1 MISATT
7 DPRKW
12 KPGETMVWRAM
23 EAASDYELEAA
34 KQYSAELDRLI
45 GVADTLLGKKTK
57 KAEQHLS
64 IEARM
69 ALHRIR
75 GENVRMAPLAWTI
88 GLGELLQKRLVVKKG
103 KGWKEVAVK
112 RSPQKKRPKKH
123 SKGKESDT
131 QCDYLTLR

>member
-45 GVADTLLGKKTK
+45 GVADTLLGRKTK

-112 RSPQKKRPKKH
+112 RSPQKKRPKK
-123 SKGKESDT
+123 T
-131 QCDYLTLR
+131 QQRKRK

>member
-45 GVADTLLGKKTK
+45 GVADTLLGRKTK

-75 GENVRMAPLAWTI
+75 GENVRMSPLAWTT

-103 KGWKEVAVK
+103 KGWKEVTAK
-112 RSPQKKRPKKH
+112 RSPQKKRPKK
-123 SKGKESDT
+123 T
-131 QCDYLTLR
+131 QQRKRK

>member
-12 KPGETMVWRAM
+12 RPGEAMVWRAVQ
-23 EAASDYELEAA
+23 AASDYELEAA
-34 KQYSAELDRLI
+34 KKYNAELDRLI
-45 GVADTLLGKKTK
+45 GVADTLLGEKTK
-57 KAEQHLS
+57 KTEQHLS

-75 GENVRMAPLAWTI
+75 GENVRMSPFEWTT

-103 KGWKEVAVK
+103 KGWREVAPK
-112 RSPQKKRPKKH
+112 RSPQKKRPKK
-123 SKGKESDT
+123 T
-131 QCDYLTLR
+131 QQKKRK

>member
-1 MISATT
+1 
-7 DPRKW
+7 
-12 KPGETMVWRAM
+12 MVWRAVQ
-23 EAASDYELEAA
+23 AASDYELEAA

-45 GVADTLLGKKTK
+45 GVADTLLGRKPK

-75 GENVRMAPLAWTI
+75 GENVRMSPLAWTT

-112 RSPQKKRPKKH
+112 RSPQKKRPKK
-123 SKGKESDT
+123 T
-131 QCDYLTLR
+131 QQRKRK

>member
-12 KPGETMVWRAM
+12 KPGETMVWRAVQ
-23 EAASDYELEAA
+23 AASDYELEAA

-45 GVADTLLGKKTK
+45 GVADTLLGRKTK

-69 ALHRIR
+69 ALHIVR
-75 GENVRMAPLAWTI
+75 GERVRMSPFDWTT
-88 GLGELLQKRLVVKKG
+88 GLKELLQKGVIVKKG
-103 KGWKEVAVK
+103 KGWKEVTPK
-112 RSPQKKRPKKH
+112 RSPQKKRKRH
-123 SKGKESDT
+123 
-131 QCDYLTLR
+131 

>member
-34 KQYSAELDRLI
+34 EKYNAELDRLI

-88 GLGELLQKRLVVKKG
+88 GLGELLQKGLVVKTRR
-103 KGWKEVAVK
+103 GWKEVTPK
-112 RSPQKKRPKKH
+112 RSPQKKRKRH
-123 SKGKESDT
+123 
-131 QCDYLTLR
+131 

>member
-75 GENVRMAPLAWTI
+75 GENVRMAPLAWTT

-112 RSPQKKRPKKH
+112 RSPQKKRPKK
-123 SKGKESDT
+123 T
-131 QCDYLTLR
+131 QQRKRK

>member
-12 KPGETMVWRAM
+12 KPGETIIWRAM

-45 GVADTLLGKKTK
+45 GVADTLLGRKTK

-69 ALHRIR
+69 ALRRVR
-75 GENVRMAPLAWTI
+75 GENVRMSPFVWTT
-88 GLGELLQKRLVVKKG
+88 GWAELLQKGLVVKTRR
-103 KGWKEVAVK
+103 GWKEATPK
-112 RSPQKKRPKKH
+112 RSPQKKRPKKAQQR
-123 SKGKESDT
+123 KRK
-131 QCDYLTLR
+131 

>member
-45 GVADTLLGKKTK
+45 GVADTLLGRKTK
-57 KAEQHLS
+57 KAEQQHLS

-75 GENVRMAPLAWTI
+75 GENVRMSPLAWTT

-103 KGWKEVAVK
+103 KGWKEVTPK
-112 RSPQKKRPKKH
+112 RSPQKKRPKK
-123 SKGKESDT
+123 T
-131 QCDYLTLR
+131 QQRKRK

>member
-45 GVADTLLGKKTK
+45 GVADTLLGRKPK
-57 KAEQHLS
+57 KAEQQHLS

-69 ALHRIR
+69 ALHIVR
-75 GENVRMAPLAWTI
+75 GERVRMSPFDWTT
-88 GLGELLQKRLVVKKG
+88 GLKELLQKGVIVKKG

-112 RSPQKKRPKKH
+112 RSPQKKRPKK
-123 SKGKESDT
+123 T
-131 QCDYLTLR
+131 QQRKRK